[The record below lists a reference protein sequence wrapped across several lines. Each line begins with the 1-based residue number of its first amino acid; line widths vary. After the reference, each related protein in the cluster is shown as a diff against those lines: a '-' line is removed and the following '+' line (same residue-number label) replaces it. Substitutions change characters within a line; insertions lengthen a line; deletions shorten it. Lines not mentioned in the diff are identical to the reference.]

1 MTATHTPDR
10 LELSNGAT
18 LIRLSSRRDRLEWQ
32 GQPISDIE
40 HRERGGGFVA
50 LVNGYR
56 ACDQRHVIARLLSKF
71 FDGTL

>member
-18 LIRLSSRRDRLEWQ
+18 LIRLSSRRDRLEWK
-32 GQPISDIE
+32 GQTISEIE
-40 HRERGGGFVA
+40 HRQGGGFVA

-56 ACDQRHVIARLLSKF
+56 AYDQRHVIARLLSKF